1 MEIYLEHIIKKDCHR
16 NSIGNISIIFKC
28 MRSRSISFKNGAVVN
43 ANATATAALND
54 KSSFEEKAAYAI
66 GASLGE
72 YVAQMKQSQEQL
84 IGPISAEKVIEGFTD
99 GVNGDSALDRAQI
112 EKVLKDLDA
121 KIQEKI
127 AQEQKISAEDNLK
140 AGEAFLAANSKK
152 DGVVT
157 TTSGLQYKVVKQ
169 GEGETAKKGD
179 KITVT
184 YKGTTIDGV
193 TFDESKKPIEFPLEN
208 MIEGWIEGLQLMN
221 EGSEYILYIPSK
233 LAYGEN
239 GASQIVK
246 PNSVLIFDV
255 KLLKIENQLLRL
267 RLSQKKNLRSNLSFK
282 YI

>member
-1 MEIYLEHIIKKDCHR
+1 MNTLLKKTAIATVLATSVLSLSACDHEV
-16 NSIGNISIIFKC
+16 SVS
-28 MRSRSISFKNGAVVN
+28 KNGAVVN

-99 GVNGDSALDRAQI
+99 GVNGASALDRAQI
-112 EKVLKDLDA
+112 
-121 KIQEKI
+121 
-127 AQEQKISAEDNLK
+127 AEDNLK

-255 KLLKIENQLLRL
+255 KLLKIEKPAPKAETE
-267 RLSQKKNLRSNLSFK
+267 SKEAAKK
-282 YI
+282 

>member
-1 MEIYLEHIIKKDCHR
+1 
-16 NSIGNISIIFKC
+16 
-28 MRSRSISFKNGAVVN
+28 
-43 ANATATAALND
+43 
-54 KSSFEEKAAYAI
+54 
-66 GASLGE
+66 
-72 YVAQMKQSQEQL
+72 MKQSQEQL

-99 GVNGDSALDRAQI
+99 GVKGASALDRAQI

-255 KLLKIENQLLRL
+255 QLLNIEKPA
-267 RLSQKKNLRSNLSFK
+267 SKAETESKEEAKK
-282 YI
+282 

>member
-1 MEIYLEHIIKKDCHR
+1 MNTLLKKTAIATVLAASVFSLNACDHEV
-16 NSIGNISIIFKC
+16 SVSE
-28 MRSRSISFKNGAVVN
+28 NGAVVN
-43 ANATATAALND
+43 ANATDSAALND
-54 KSSFEEKAAYAI
+54 KSSFEDKAAYAI

-84 IGPISAEKVIEGFTD
+84 IGPISAEKVIEGFND
-99 GVNGDSALDRAQI
+99 GVNGASALDRAQI

-255 KLLKIENQLLRL
+255 KLLKIEKPAPKAETE
-267 RLSQKKNLRSNLSFK
+267 SKEAAKK
-282 YI
+282 

>member
-1 MEIYLEHIIKKDCHR
+1 MNTLLKKTAIATVLATSVLSLSACDHEV
-16 NSIGNISIIFKC
+16 SVSE
-28 MRSRSISFKNGAVVN
+28 NGAVVN
-43 ANATATAALND
+43 ANATDSAALND
-54 KSSFEEKAAYAI
+54 KSSFEDKAAYAI

-84 IGPISAEKVIEGFTD
+84 IGPISAEKVIEGFND
-99 GVNGDSALDRAQI
+99 GVNGASALDRAQI

-157 TTSGLQYKVVKQ
+157 TSSGLQYKVVKQ

-239 GASQIVK
+239 GASQVVK

-255 KLLKIENQLLRL
+255 QLLKIEKPAPKAETE
-267 RLSQKKNLRSNLSFK
+267 SKEESKK
-282 YI
+282 

>member
-1 MEIYLEHIIKKDCHR
+1 MNTLLKKTAIATVLATSVLSLSACDHEV
-16 NSIGNISIIFKC
+16 SVSE
-28 MRSRSISFKNGAVVN
+28 NGAVVN
-43 ANATATAALND
+43 ANATDSAALND
-54 KSSFEEKAAYAI
+54 KSSFEDKAAYAI

-84 IGPISAEKVIEGFTD
+84 IGPISAEKVIEGFND
-99 GVNGDSALDRAQI
+99 GVNGASA
-112 EKVLKDLDA
+112 KVLKDLDA

-179 KITVT
+179 KVTVT

-239 GASQIVK
+239 GASQVVK

-255 KLLKIENQLLRL
+255 QLLKIEKPAPKAETE
-267 RLSQKKNLRSNLSFK
+267 SKEESKK
-282 YI
+282 

>member
-1 MEIYLEHIIKKDCHR
+1 MEIILNTLLKKTAIATVLATSVLSLSACDHEV
-16 NSIGNISIIFKC
+16 SVSE
-28 MRSRSISFKNGAVVN
+28 NGAVVN
-43 ANATATAALND
+43 ANATDSAALND

-99 GVNGDSALDRAQI
+99 GVNGASALDRAQI

-140 AGEAFLAANSKK
+140 AGEAFLAANSNK

-255 KLLKIENQLLRL
+255 QLLKIEKPA
-267 RLSQKKNLRSNLSFK
+267 SKAETESKEEAKK
-282 YI
+282 

>member
-1 MEIYLEHIIKKDCHR
+1 M
-16 NSIGNISIIFKC
+16 
-28 MRSRSISFKNGAVVN
+28 
-43 ANATATAALND
+43 
-54 KSSFEEKAAYAI
+54 
-66 GASLGE
+66 
-72 YVAQMKQSQEQL
+72 
-84 IGPISAEKVIEGFTD
+84 
-99 GVNGDSALDRAQI
+99 
-112 EKVLKDLDA
+112 LKELDA

-127 AQEQKISAEDNLK
+127 SQEQKKSAEDNLK

-255 KLLKIENQLLRL
+255 QLLKIEKPAPKAETE
-267 RLSQKKNLRSNLSFK
+267 SKEESKK
-282 YI
+282 

>member
-1 MEIYLEHIIKKDCHR
+1 MNTLLKKTAIATVLAASVFSLNACDHEV
-16 NSIGNISIIFKC
+16 SVSE
-28 MRSRSISFKNGAVVN
+28 NGAVVN

-99 GVNGDSALDRAQI
+99 GVNGASALDRAQI

-127 AQEQKISAEDNLK
+127 AQEQKKSAEDNLK

-255 KLLKIENQLLRL
+255 KLLKIEKPAPK
-267 RLSQKKNLRSNLSFK
+267 SETESKEAAKK
-282 YI
+282 